1 MLSVRLA
8 PASLAAWAE
17 AHPLPATEIP
27 PIAGEA
33 LNTMYVVRPYSYIVL
48 AVALKKAKF

>member
-1 MLSVRLA
+1 MRLA

-27 PIAGEA
+27 PIAGET
-33 LNTMYVVRPYSYIVL
+33 LGTMYAVRPHRYIGL
-48 AVALKKAKF
+48 AAALIKAKF